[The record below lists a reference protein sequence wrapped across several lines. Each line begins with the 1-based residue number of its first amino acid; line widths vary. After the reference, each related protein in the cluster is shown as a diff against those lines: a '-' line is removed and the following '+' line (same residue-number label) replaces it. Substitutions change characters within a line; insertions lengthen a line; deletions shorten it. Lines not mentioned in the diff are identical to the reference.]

1 MLTRF
6 ILVLSCPFSTKSL
19 LRLHSFLLTRLFFQS
34 LKKQLKQR
42 TPCDLWSIAFLIS
55 PWQCLSTRDHPF
67 KGSAIFHNF
76 FPYPPTISIPAKCL
90 LRHADILN
98 GWSLSFW
105 GSELLSNPFSFILVW
120 CTFFLIQSSIL
131 VGWLVS
137 IPHNRS
143 YCFSSR
149 QKYESAR

>member
-1 MLTRF
+1 MVYFGT
-6 ILVLSCPFSTKSL
+6 
-19 LRLHSFLLTRLFFQS
+19 
-34 LKKQLKQR
+34 
-42 TPCDLWSIAFLIS
+42 LIS
-55 PWQCLSTRDHPF
+55 PLKVLNHWTAFCLHGCFSKVSKNSLSRGPPVICDPLPF
-67 KGSAIFHNF
+67 WYLPGNAYLLGTIHLRGQQFFTIF